1 MAKKNSNNTIEINKK
16 ELVEIL
22 NIAKS
27 CIQNTGFIKIFE
39 NFCFSKNTV
48 KSTNG
53 IQSMELKIP
62 FDFPVEGC
70 IKADTLIKLINSY
83 SNETIKVNIEKE
95 RIKINTA
102 TFNMLPTSEF
112 TYKGDYNIEEDQ
124 TIDITDDIINNIEFC
139 LPCITNNILDQQNG
153 LSVFIKDN
161 VLNFGS
167 TNGIMV
173 SFVNSKIESE
183 LDINLIIP
191 KEFCSLLIKFYKL
204 GKINKLYISNNL
216 VAGIGEEI
224 TIDSK
229 INTNVKLLDYEKVIN
244 KYKTENNSILHTS
257 TDELISIL
265 DRAILLGDKEKVS
278 TISIDSDNLIIETE
292 TPSIL
297 IKDSIQFENL
307 KDEEFKFKTN
317 INYFKNVIA
326 STNEY
331 YFNVEGENDV
341 VTIGKSKNRIILLA
355 SINE

>member
-1 MAKKNSNNTIEINKK
+1 MAKNNNTIEINKK
-16 ELVEIL
+16 ELSEIL
-22 NIAKS
+22 NMSKS

-53 IQSMELKIP
+53 TQSMTIQIP
-62 FDFPVEGC
+62 FDFPVKGC
-70 IKADTLIKLINSY
+70 IKADSLIKLINSY
-83 SNETIKVNIEKE
+83 NSDTIKITIEEEK
-95 RIKINTA
+95 IKVNTA
-102 TFNMLPTSEF
+102 TFNMLPISEF
-112 TYKGDYNIEEDQ
+112 TYKGNYVFENDNI
-124 TIDITDDIINNIEFC
+124 IDLTDEIINNIEFC
-139 LPCITNNILDQQNG
+139 LPCITNSILDQQNG
-153 LSVFIKDN
+153 LSVFIKDK
-161 VLNFGS
+161 VLSFGA
-167 TNGIMV
+167 TNGIV
-173 SFVNSKIESE
+173 ASFVTSKIESE
-183 LDINLIIP
+183 LDISLIIP

-229 INTNVKLLDYEKVIN
+229 INTNVKLLDYEKVVN

-278 TISIDSDNLIIETE
+278 TINIDSDNLIIETE

-317 INYFKNVIA
+317 INYFKNIVT

-341 VTIGKSKNRIILLA
+341 VTIGESKDKIILLA